1 MSGLDELEKTENDVE
16 EENEF
21 SFEALHEKRI
31 EEMTEL
37 LEEKKMKQLQI
48 MLEDNDE
55 FDVAEFL
62 SMLPEQ
68 QMAMVFRMLSK
79 EQGAAVFAE
88 LESEEQEYIINS
100 ITDTELGSIL
110 DELYLDDTV
119 DMMEELPANVVKR
132 VMRIATPETR
142 KLINQYLNYPENSAG
157 TIMTAEYIDLKKYMS
172 VKESFARIRRIGAD
186 KETIYTCFVTS
197 ADRKLEGIVTVKDLI
212 MADEDAVIESI
223 MDDNVIFCTT
233 TDDQEDVSGMFSDY
247 DLLAIPVVDKEKRLV
262 GIVTVDDVM
271 DVMEQETTEDME
283 IMAAITPS
291 DHPYIRT
298 GVIEIWKNRIPW
310 LLLLMVS
317 ATFTGIILSS
327 FEDALAVQAALTIFI
342 PMLMDTG
349 GNSGGQANV
358 TIIRGLSLGDIEFS
372 DLLQVIWK
380 ETRVALLCGV
390 TLAIATFAKIILIDR
405 LLMGNEGVTVM
416 VAAVVCI
423 TMLMTVL
430 CAKIVGSTL
439 PILADKL
446 GFDPA
451 VIASP
456 FITTIVDAISLLIYF
471 AVAKAILH
479 I

>member
-1 MSGLDELEKTENDVE
+1 MDELEKVENE
-16 EENEF
+16 ELEENSF
-21 SFEALHEKRI
+21 SFEALHERRI
-31 EEMTEL
+31 EEMMAL

-48 MLEDNDE
+48 LLEENDE

-100 ITDTELGSIL
+100 ITDKELGSIL

-271 DVMEQETTEDME
+271 DVMEQEATEDME

-298 GVIEIWKNRIPW
+298 GVFEIWKNRIPW

-327 FEDALAVQAALTIFI
+327 FEEALAVQTALTIFI

-358 TIIRGLSLGDIEFS
+358 TVIRGLSLGDIEFS
-372 DLLQVIWK
+372 DLLTVIWK
-380 ETRVALLCGV
+380 ETRVALLCGA
-390 TLAIATFAKIILIDR
+390 TLAIATFAKILLVDR
-405 LLMGNEGVTVM
+405 LLMGNEDVTIL

-423 TMLMTVL
+423 TMMMTVL
-430 CAKIVGSTL
+430 CAKIVGCTL
-439 PILADKL
+439 PIFADKL

-456 FITTIVDAISLLIYF
+456 FITTIVDAISLLLYF
-471 AVAKAILH
+471 AVAKALLH

>member
-1 MSGLDELEKTENDVE
+1 M
-16 EENEF
+16 
-21 SFEALHEKRI
+21 I
-31 EEMTEL
+31 
-37 LEEKKMKQLQI
+37 
-48 MLEDNDE
+48 
-55 FDVAEFL
+55 
-62 SMLPEQ
+62 
-68 QMAMVFRMLSK
+68 
-79 EQGAAVFAE
+79 
-88 LESEEQEYIINS
+88 
-100 ITDTELGSIL
+100 
-110 DELYLDDTV
+110 
-119 DMMEELPANVVKR
+119 
-132 VMRIATPETR
+132 
-142 KLINQYLNYPENSAG
+142 
-157 TIMTAEYIDLKKYMS
+157 
-172 VKESFARIRRIGAD
+172 
-186 KETIYTCFVTS
+186 
-197 ADRKLEGIVTVKDLI
+197 
-212 MADEDAVIESI
+212 
-223 MDDNVIFCTT
+223 
-233 TDDQEDVSGMFSDY
+233 
-247 DLLAIPVVDKEKRLV
+247 AIPVVDKESRLV

-298 GVIEIWKNRIPW
+298 GVFEIWKNRIPW

-358 TIIRGLSLGDIEFS
+358 TVIRGLSLGDIEFS

-390 TLAIATFAKIILIDR
+390 TLAIATFAKILLIDR
-405 LLMGNEGVTVM
+405 LMMGNESVTVT

-423 TMLMTVL
+423 TMMMTVL
-430 CAKIVGSTL
+430 CAKIVGCTL
-439 PILADKL
+439 PIFADKL

-456 FITTIVDAISLLIYF
+456 FITTIVDAISLLLYF
-471 AVAKAILH
+471 AVAKALLH